1 VAAALVPA
9 ASAGAPGPWKTITL
23 EKRHGSLNA
32 VLTVQRWKTRYG
44 AFEFRRMKLVVRNGG
59 HTVFNRLLCSED
71 RCSIA
76 SQHWLDLKNV
86 WGDAAPE
93 VVLDTYTG
101 GAHCCFE
108 SLIVLTGGGHA
119 GHAISHFWGDPGYSV
134 KTLGGAP
141 VFVTAD
147 DRFAYA
153 FTSFAA
159 SGLPVEVFAIGAH
172 GVMNDVTQS
181 QLTLVKKDAA
191 QWWHAYTSLRG
202 KSAEDDIRGVLGAWC
217 ADEYRLDDKAACDTE
232 LASALKKGYLKGPGI
247 WPQNAKYIAFLHREL
262 AKWGYRSP

>member
-1 VAAALVPA
+1 
-9 ASAGAPGPWKTITL
+9 
-23 EKRHGSLNA
+23 
-32 VLTVQRWKTRYG
+32 
-44 AFEFRRMKLVVRNGG
+44 M
-59 HTVFNRLLCSED
+59 
-71 RCSIA
+71 
-76 SQHWLDLKNV
+76 
-86 WGDAAPE
+86 
-93 VVLDTYTG
+93 
-101 GAHCCFE
+101 
-108 SLIVLTGGGHA
+108 
-119 GHAISHFWGDPGYSV
+119 

-217 ADEYRLDDKAACDTE
+217 ADEYRLGDKAACDAE

-262 AKWGYRSP
+262 AKWGYRSA